1 MHRMDNQSQDQTG
14 SRWRLPHI
22 PYKLAYRFWMVIWLL
37 FVALFFS
44 GWAFSIGPLEIRT
57 ITLDW
62 GFIQEW
68 WRFISQGVLITVA
81 LAMVSI
87 MGAAVLALLSSLAY
101 LSRIAPLSSLAA
113 LYVSLFRGTPL
124 FLQLLFVYLAL
135 PQVGLVLDP
144 FPAAAITLSLNYGA
158 YMSEIFRAG
167 IQAVGLGQREAAHA
181 LGMTSAQMMRRIVLP
196 QAFRIIIPDIGNQ
209 FIALQKDTSLA
220 SAITL
225 TELAGRARQA
235 GAPRLRLLEALIVAA
250 AWYWLLTL
258 IFSFFQERLE
268 RRLARADRRS
278 HE

>member
-1 MHRMDNQSQDQTG
+1 MDNQRQEPTG

-22 PYKLAYRFWMVIWLL
+22 PYKLAYRLWMILWLTL
-37 FVALFFS
+37 VALFFS
-44 GWAFSIGPLEIRT
+44 GWAISIGPFEMRT

-62 GFIQEW
+62 AFIQEW
-68 WRFISQGVLITVA
+68 WRFISQGVVVTIA
-81 LAMVSI
+81 LALVSI
-87 MGAAVLALLSSLAY
+87 IGAAVLALLSSLAY
-101 LSRIAPLSSLAA
+101 LARIAPLSSLAA

-144 FPAAAITLSLNYGA
+144 FPAAAITLSMNYGA

-258 IFSFFQERLE
+258 IFSFFQEKLE